1 MTEPA
6 KLPPEITATPITD
19 LDQVAREW
27 CALERHS
34 VNHSFFL
41 SWYWIGSWLRSL
53 PERTQPLL
61 LRIKSGGHTIG
72 LGVTVHSNAPVLKFF
87 HLPQITLNATGEAG
101 LDRISIEYNGFLAA
115 SGQAEMVTQ
124 RGLEWLLQD
133 GVPNQSLLL
142 PGIDE
147 PVSNAAIGL
156 AHDYGRIVTW
166 LNRSPAPYV
175 DLTRIRN
182 DSKEYLSC
190 LSRNTRQMIRRSIRY
205 YESYGPLRYHCAS
218 SLEEALGM
226 LEELAQ
232 AHQKY
237 WRSRSRPG
245 AFSEPFFKGFHE
257 TLIRS
262 AFANGHIELA
272 RISAGDRIIGY
283 LYNFLWRGGVF
294 TYQSGF
300 HYEANTAAKP
310 GYVSHYLAILHAL
323 DRGYNIYDF
332 MAGGAQHKF
341 SLSTDQKDLDWLQL
355 RTPVLPV
362 RLESGI
368 RALLANVRRRTVL
381 RRFGASISPKK

>member
-6 KLPPEITATPITD
+6 KQSPEITAIPIAD
-19 LDQVAREW
+19 LGQVAQEW
-27 CALERHS
+27 CALEQHS

-53 PERTQPLL
+53 PERIQPLL
-61 LRIKSGGHTIG
+61 VRIKSGDRTIG
-72 LGVTVHSNAPVLKFF
+72 LGVTVRGNAPVLKLF
-87 HLPQITLNATGEAG
+87 HLPQITLNATGEPG
-101 LDRISIEYNGFLAA
+101 LDRIAIEYNGFLAA
-115 SGQAEMVTQ
+115 SGQAEKVT
-124 RGLEWLLQD
+124 RLGLEWLLLD

-147 PVSNAAIGL
+147 LVTNVAISL
-156 AHDYGRIVTW
+156 AHDHKRMVTW
-166 LNRSPAPYV
+166 MNRAPAPYA

-182 DSKEYLSC
+182 GSMDYLSC
-190 LSRNTRQMIRRSIRY
+190 LSRNTRQMIRRSLRY
-205 YESYGPLRYHCAS
+205 YESFGPLRYHCAG
-218 SLEEALGM
+218 SLEEALDM

-237 WRSRSRPG
+237 WRSRRRPG
-245 AFSEPFFKGFHE
+245 AFAEPFFRRFHE

-300 HYEANTAAKP
+300 NYDGNTAAKP

-323 DRGYNIYDF
+323 QRGYNIYDF

-341 SLSTDQKDLDWLQL
+341 SLSTDQKNLDWLQL
-355 RTPVLPV
+355 SKPVLPV
-362 RLESGI
+362 RLESVI
-368 RALLANVRRRTVL
+368 RELLANIRGHHVL
-381 RRFGASISPKK
+381 RKFSGRLGRQ